1 MLLLLLF
8 LISFRIII
16 YCFANTNLYFILTIN
31 RHFSPIKHAFFVHF
45 SFHFMI
51 SFCLFIMEFENIIK
65 MTKYNKHLTKNK
77 KGEMFSLDTNT
88 INRVWF
94 SENVRINGLCLNGS
108 YEWNALN
115 WKWTYIFFFF
125 NLKKVLIWS
134 VPQKTKR
141 DVQCNDFVFFLTF
154 ILFLQKKSDSAKRLL
169 IGLNDYDS
177 F

>member
-1 MLLLLLF
+1 MIFVAILCFHIYILDTWMSYLKEKMRFSIYWSLIDCFFIFSVVKCKCYFLLLLLF

-51 SFCLFIMEFENIIK
+51 SFCLFFMEFENIIK

-94 SENVRINGLCLNGS
+94 SENARINGLCLNGS

-115 WKWTYIFFFF
+115 WKWT
-125 NLKKVLIWS
+125 
-134 VPQKTKR
+134 
-141 DVQCNDFVFFLTF
+141 
-154 ILFLQKKSDSAKRLL
+154 
-169 IGLNDYDS
+169 
-177 F
+177 